1 MTSCSPLTS
10 CSARC
15 RRLQSAIQLHACAI
29 LCLTLLLRPIMLRA
43 LALSIVAPCRRMV
56 QVHVCTSDVHA
67 RLSQFAKRELH
78 SLANYLLT
86 SFSDQDVSLFTRH
99 FVKVGPQHSVKV

>member
-1 MTSCSPLTS
+1 
-10 CSARC
+10 
-15 RRLQSAIQLHACAI
+15 
-29 LCLTLLLRPIMLRA
+29 
-43 LALSIVAPCRRMV
+43 MV

-86 SFSDQDVSLFTRH
+86 SFSDQDVTLFTRH
-99 FVKVGPQHSVKV
+99 FVKVGPEAGPAQFQALRVCLSWTVLLAP

>member
-1 MTSCSPLTS
+1 
-10 CSARC
+10 
-15 RRLQSAIQLHACAI
+15 
-29 LCLTLLLRPIMLRA
+29 
-43 LALSIVAPCRRMV
+43 MV

-86 SFSDQDVSLFTRH
+86 SFSDQDVTLFTRH
-99 FVKVGPQHSVKV
+99 FVKVGPRGSPSTVSSFEGLPVLEGLACPVRCRQHEAALLMCT

>member
-1 MTSCSPLTS
+1 MVLCS
-10 CSARC
+10 RM
-15 RRLQSAIQLHACAI
+15 RVHGVG
-29 LCLTLLLRPIMLRA
+29 LTLLLQPLMLRTT
-43 LALSIVAPCRRMV
+43 IVVPCRRMV

-86 SFSDQDVSLFTRH
+86 SFSDQDVTLFTRH
-99 FVKVGPQHSVKV
+99 FVKVGPEVDLALHQALRS